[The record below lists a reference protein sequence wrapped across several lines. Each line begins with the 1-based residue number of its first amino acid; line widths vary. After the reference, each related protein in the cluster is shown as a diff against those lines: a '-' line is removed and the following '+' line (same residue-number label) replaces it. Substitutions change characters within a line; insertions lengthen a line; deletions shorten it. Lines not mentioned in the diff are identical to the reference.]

1 MAMKSVSNALK
12 EPVTHY
18 LKKDILKEGVK
29 GRNVLTQKIKT
40 LEIEDKIT
48 ISNRELYEET
58 MFSYKPSIIQQKIN
72 DDFNYT
78 NRFKLND
85 FNQFEIKKVGLS
97 NVFYRQF
104 STKVDRI
111 NDQAL

>member
-1 MAMKSVSNALK
+1 MSLLFG
-12 EPVTHY
+12 Y
-18 LKKDILKEGVK
+18 LFILIYKD
-29 GRNVLTQKIKT
+29 
-40 LEIEDKIT
+40 DKM
-48 ISNRELYEET
+48 NR
-58 MFSYKPSIIQQKIN
+58 FWDNIFFFIFYKQFYN
-72 DDFNYT
+72 FYNFNYT

-111 NDQAL
+111 ND